1 VTTIVE
7 NISASADLFVSAIGP
22 AAEVVATIEQ
32 LRPHLESRPAEF
44 AVVLGSGIDIHAATS
59 LADSMR
65 VTRPTVSVILVR
77 KRIDSGVLADAMRA
91 GMRDVVEERDLTAL
105 STAVRRAHSLH
116 DALVAGEAGEQ
127 EVRGQLV
134 TVFSAK
140 GGVGKT
146 TTATNVAVALSQMDY
161 KVCLVDLDLAFG
173 DVGITLQLFPEH
185 TIADAVAL
193 QADLDGESLD
203 ALLTKCNDH
212 LSALAAPASPL
223 AKATISA
230 ELVGKILSSLKQ
242 RFDFVVV
249 DSPPA
254 FDDHVLQA
262 FDASELLL
270 LVLTLDIPALKNIK
284 ITLETLELLNF
295 PREKCRIVLN
305 RADSKVGLSPADIE
319 TALKMPITVSIAS
332 AREVPA
338 SVNRGETITM
348 TMPRHPVSQMFTTL
362 AKECVASTKK
372 VRRDAA
378 VDVAEPVAPEG
389 RRRLLR
395 RGSRH

>member
-7 NISASADLFVSAIGP
+7 SIPASADLFVSAIGP
-22 AAEVVATIEQ
+22 TTEVVSTIEE
-32 LRPHLESRPAEF
+32 LRPHLDARPNEY
-44 AVVLGSGIDIHAATS
+44 AVVLGSGVDIHAATS
-59 LADSMR
+59 LADAMR
-65 VTRPTVSVILVR
+65 VGRPTVSVILVR
-77 KRIDSGVLADAMRA
+77 KRIDSGLLADAMRA
-91 GMRDVVEERDLTAL
+91 GLRDVVEERDLTAL

-116 DALVAGEAGEQ
+116 DALIAGEAGEHQ
-127 EVRGQLV
+127 VRGHLV

-146 TTATNVAVALSQMDY
+146 TTATNVAVALSQMNY

-173 DVGITLQLFPEH
+173 DVGITLQLFPEN

-193 QADLDGESLD
+193 QADLDAESLD
-203 ALLTKCNDH
+203 ALLTKCSDH
-212 LSALAAPASPL
+212 LFALAAPASPL
-223 AKATISA
+223 ARATINA
-230 ELVGKILSSLKQ
+230 ELVGKILASFKQ

-262 FDASELLL
+262 FDASDLLL

-284 ITLETLELLNF
+284 ITLETLDLLNF

-305 RADSKVGLSPADIE
+305 RADSKVGLSSADVE
-319 TALKMPITVSIAS
+319 TALKMPIAASIAS

-362 AKECVASTKK
+362 AKDCAAAMKQ
-372 VRRDAA
+372 VRRDGAI
-378 VDVAEPVAPEG
+378 EAPEPGAPDG
-389 RRRLLR
+389 RRRLFS
-395 RGSRH
+395 RGSRA

>member
-1 VTTIVE
+1 
-7 NISASADLFVSAIGP
+7 
-22 AAEVVATIEQ
+22 
-32 LRPHLESRPAEF
+32 
-44 AVVLGSGIDIHAATS
+44 
-59 LADSMR
+59 
-65 VTRPTVSVILVR
+65 
-77 KRIDSGVLADAMRA
+77 
-91 GMRDVVEERDLTAL
+91 
-105 STAVRRAHSLH
+105 
-116 DALVAGEAGEQ
+116 
-127 EVRGQLV
+127 V

-185 TIADAVAL
+185 TIADAVAM
-193 QADLDGESLD
+193 QGDLDAESLD
-203 ALLTKCNDH
+203 ALLTKCSDN
-212 LSALAAPASPL
+212 LFVLAAPASPL

-230 ELVGKILSSLKQ
+230 ELVGKVLSSLKQ
-242 RFDFVVV
+242 RFDVVLV

-262 FDASELLL
+262 FDASDLIL

-284 ITLETLELLNF
+284 ITLETLDLLNF
-295 PREKCRIVLN
+295 PRDKCRLILN

-319 TALKMPITVSIAS
+319 TALKMPIAVSIAS

-348 TMPRHPVSQMFTTL
+348 TMPRHPVSQMFTAL
-362 AKECVASTKK
+362 ARECLAAMKQAK
-372 VRRDAA
+372 PREAA
-378 VDVAEPVAPEG
+378 VVEERQVEG
-389 RRRLLR
+389 RRRFLR
-395 RGSRH
+395 RGSRT

>member
-7 NISASADLFVSAIGP
+7 NVRSSADLFVSAIGP
-22 AAEVVATIEQ
+22 GAEVVATIEE
-32 LRPHLESRPAEF
+32 LRPHLADRPAEY
-44 AVVLGSGIDIHAATS
+44 AVVLGSGVDIHAAAS
-59 LADSMR
+59 LSDAMR
-65 VTRPTVSVILVR
+65 ISRPTVSVILVR

-127 EVRGQLV
+127 QVRGHLV

-185 TIADAVAL
+185 TIADAVAM
-193 QADLDGESLD
+193 QGDLDAESLD
-203 ALLTKCNDH
+203 ALLTKCSDN
-212 LSALAAPASPL
+212 LFVLAAPASPL

-230 ELVGKILSSLKQ
+230 ELVGKVLSSLKQ
-242 RFDFVVV
+242 RFDVVLV

-262 FDASELLL
+262 FDASDLIL

-284 ITLETLELLNF
+284 ITLETLDLLNF
-295 PREKCRIVLN
+295 PRDKCRLILN

-319 TALKMPITVSIAS
+319 TALKMPIAVSIAS

-348 TMPRHPVSQMFTTL
+348 TMPRHPVSQMFTAL
-362 AKECVASTKK
+362 ARECLAAMKQAK
-372 VRRDAA
+372 PREAA
-378 VDVAEPVAPEG
+378 VVEERQVEG
-389 RRRLLR
+389 RRRFLR
-395 RGSRH
+395 RGSRT